1 MQQRQAPPVTSP
13 ARVSPAR
20 LVRAVAAA
28 AVCLALLVLAALPAL
43 AAQPVLVTAVEAVEG
58 TGPQAMAIFVSRKPD
73 TLRAFT
79 LKDPA
84 RLVLDLSPARLG
96 GGKLSLPSGHALLH
110 GVRAAQFDPRTVRVV
125 LDLKG
130 EAAHGVET
138 RPAAGGGLQIL
149 VSLSPAAQA
158 AGPQTA
164 PWTPAAGATGGALSQ
179 AAQASGTTGGE
190 PSPAVAA
197 PADAGP
203 GGKVMRFGQ
212 GAPAGQAA
220 AKPSP
225 WGRLDLSGFLM
236 AKGAQ
241 ELHDDGHPEQQRSL
255 RNTVRVEGKW
265 MPPLPANETRD
276 ASGTYVLASAES
288 DYLGFGP
295 DPSSDKYDLELF
307 EAYVHH
313 AAPGWELRT
322 GRQIVRWGKTDQIS
336 PVDNLNPQDMREFF
350 IPDLEE
356 RKIPDWMARLRLFPG
371 DLGPAGAIALEA
383 VFIPFPARNEFDWTG
398 NTWALLG
405 VEDQG
410 LRIDEDEPD
419 KGLDHAGYGLRAAT
433 TASGW
438 DLAVSWLQADEK
450 TPHLRLDPFN
460 PRGPTLQ
467 ADYGRQN
474 IFGFEFET
482 TLGGFGFR
490 GEAAYADRQSLNTG
504 DFDPASSPVSTWVL
518 GLDYIGE
525 ADWYA
530 NIQLSH
536 QHLFEYDEDTLFL
549 ERDNFYLNG
558 ELNREFWRGN
568 LMLKL
573 RYAVDIIDG
582 GSFLTPEAILTYFK
596 NLELSLGTNLFFGPR
611 DSLFGHYRDND
622 QAFLQATYRF

>member
-1 MQQRQAPPVTSP
+1 MPRRQAPPIPSP

-20 LVRAVAAA
+20 LVRAFPAVAF
-28 AVCLALLVLAALPAL
+28 CLALLVLTALPVL
-43 AAQPVLVTAVEAVEG
+43 AAQPVLVTAIEAVGG
-58 TGPQAMAIFVSRKPD
+58 TGPQALAILISRKPD
-73 TLRAFT
+73 ALRAFT
-79 LKDPA
+79 LQDPA
-84 RLVLDLSPARLG
+84 RLVLDMSPARLG

-125 LDLKG
+125 FDLKG
-130 EAAHGVET
+130 EADHRLES
-138 RPAAGGGLQIL
+138 RPAADGSNGHQIL
-149 VSLSPAAQA
+149 VSLFQASPAAH
-158 AGPQTA
+158 A
-164 PWTPAAGATGGALSQ
+164 PATGQSDPADSLS
-179 AAQASGTTGGE
+179 GDGV
-190 PSPAVAA
+190 PSPAGLVNPVQAA
-197 PADAGP
+197 RASEE
-203 GGKVMRFGQ
+203 KVLLFGQ
-212 GAPAGQAA
+212 SGPAAQPA

-225 WGRLDLSGFLM
+225 WGRLDFSGFLM
-236 AKGAQ
+236 AKAAQ
-241 ELHDDGHPEQQRSL
+241 ELHDDGHPEQPRSL

-295 DPSSDKYDLELF
+295 DPSSDEHALELF

-356 RKIPDWMARLRLFPG
+356 RKIPDWMARLRVFPG

-383 VFIPFPARNEFDWTG
+383 VFISFPARNEFDWTG

-410 LRIDEDEPD
+410 LDIDEDEPG
-419 KGLDHAGYGLRAAT
+419 KGLDHAGYGLRAAAT
-433 TASGW
+433 VSGW
-438 DLAVSWLQADEK
+438 DLAVSWLQTDEK
-450 TPHLRLDPFN
+450 TPRLRLDPFN

-490 GEAAYADRQSLNTG
+490 GEAAYSDRQSLNTE
-504 DFDPASSPVSTWVL
+504 DFDPASSPVSYWVL

-536 QHLFEYDEDTLFL
+536 QHLFDFDEDTLFL
-549 ERDNFYLNG
+549 ERDNVYLNG

-573 RYAVDIIDG
+573 RYAVDIRDG
-582 GSFLTPEAILTYFK
+582 GSFLTPEAILTHFK

-611 DSLFGHYRDND
+611 DSLFGRYRDND